1 MNRRIEGDSGSAA
14 ADTAAQKAEA
24 KSKRKA
30 ERKAEKKAE
39 RLANRL
45 SWKSRFNRLGLAT
58 LAGVLVFLSFPLTT
72 ERDSNIWPLA
82 WFALVPLFFALR
94 GLTGRQG
101 FWVGA
106 WCGLVTN
113 FGGFWW
119 ISEVLRD
126 FGHLPPYVYWPLTL
140 LNSFYQGLMF
150 AVFALLYT
158 RAARRRK
165 TADPNAVMP
174 VWHTAALFTV
184 VELLFPMIFPWYFAN
199 GQYRFLPAIQLAE
212 LFGVMSITFV
222 MVAFNAG
229 LYRLV
234 AWRFGGEPASRR
246 ELALT
251 FAGTALVLLYGVL
264 RIGMVDAD
272 IADAQ
277 KLKMGLVEA
286 DIGIFEKQAKG
297 LDSRRRALTLHR
309 NLLKHQHMSAELEA
323 AGVDLV
329 VWPESS
335 YFPLA
340 DPLIKRHD
348 HRAFA
353 LTPAGLSGHVPSG
366 ATAQDP
372 GGGWRLLHPGTDYRA
387 MFAAREDAVALLG
400 PDRVDVWAD
409 AEVDGQRKARVST
422 SRLPVGAGEPAAVSL
437 VEGVGFG
444 PGQDEARLV
453 LWVAT
458 RDGRVFSGSPGAD
471 LVEAPRPA
479 GWVGV
484 ARAIAMR
491 TGRDGLVVGD
501 GILEVGDGKLTAVTL
516 PEATP
521 LHAVAWA
528 PERTVALAVGARG
541 AAWLRLEGQW
551 RREPIDTDADL
562 FAIAFAPSGETWVGG
577 DGGVVFVR
585 TAGAWRPVSLPVQE
599 RVIALAIDPFGA
611 TLAATPSTV
620 YTRKG
625 VDGDWSALASGTALS
640 GAITSIA
647 PADWVVARPFPRD
660 VRWVRQAPTPLT
672 PLAAFDQD
680 PGLELGEVPE
690 RDRGALQRGFTKPL
704 LFGGITWR
712 KDPTARR
719 GERLYNT
726 ALMVDAQGRVVGTY
740 DKVYLLAFGEF
751 MPFGDSFPDLYKM
764 FPQAGDFTAGSEVKV
779 FDHFGHK
786 IGIMIC
792 YEDIMAEF
800 TGKLAELEP
809 NVIINV
815 TNDAWFGRTSEPWL
829 HLALSVFRAVEN
841 RLALVRSTNTG
852 ISTFIDATGRL
863 QSTTRIDDPEV
874 LIGDVAL
881 LPGGTLYAAIG
892 NLFVWLLL
900 AGLIV
905 EWVVFR
911 RRMRQAKRP

>member
-1 MNRRIEGDSGSAA
+1 MNRRIEDPAGSDTAA

-24 KSKRKA
+24 KARRKA
-30 ERKAEKKAE
+30 QKKAE
-39 RLANRL
+39 REASRLPWKIRLNRL
-45 SWKSRFNRLGLAT
+45 ALAT
-58 LAGVLVFLSFPLTT
+58 LAGVLVFLSFPITT

-101 FWVGA
+101 FWIGA

-165 TADPNAVMP
+165 TVDPNADMP

-199 GQYRFLPAIQLAE
+199 GQYRFLPAIQIAE

-234 AWRFGGEPASRR
+234 AWRFGGEQASRR

-251 FAGTALVLLYGVL
+251 FAGVALVLLYGVI

-272 IADAQ
+272 IAAAQ

-297 LDSRRRALTLHR
+297 LDPKRRALTLHR

-335 YFPLA
+335 YFPLS

-348 HRAFA
+348 TRAFA
-353 LTPAGLSGHVPSG
+353 LTSAGLSGHDPAGPSAP
-366 ATAQDP
+366 ATQAV
-372 GGGWRLLHPGTDYRA
+372 GWRLLHPGRDYRA
-387 MFAAREDAVALLG
+387 LSAAREDAVALLG

-409 AEVDGQRKARVST
+409 AEVDGRRTPVVST
-422 SRLPVGAGEPAAVSL
+422 SRLPAGAGEPAAVSL
-437 VEGVGFG
+437 IESMGFG
-444 PGQDEARLV
+444 PAQDEAKLV
-453 LWVAT
+453 VWVAT

-471 LVEAPRPA
+471 LVEAARPSGWA
-479 GWVGV
+479 GA

-501 GILEVGDGKLTAVTL
+501 GILEIANGKPSAVTL
-516 PEATP
+516 PEPTP
-521 LHAVAWA
+521 LNAVAWA
-528 PERTVALAVGARG
+528 PERSVALAVGARG
-541 AAWLRLEGQW
+541 AAWLRLEGTW
-551 RREPIDTDADL
+551 RKELIDTDADL
-562 FAIAFAPSGETWVGG
+562 FALAFAPSGETWVGG
-577 DGGVVFVR
+577 EGGVVFVR
-585 TAGAWRPVSLPVQE
+585 TAGAWKPASLPRQE
-599 RVIALAIDPFGA
+599 RVIALAVDPFGA
-611 TLAATPSTV
+611 VLAATPSAV
-620 YTRKG
+620 YTRSG
-625 VDGDWSALASGTALS
+625 PDGDWSALASSAALPGPITAL
-640 GAITSIA
+640 A

-672 PLAAFDQD
+672 PLAAFDKD

-690 RDRGALQRGFTKPL
+690 RDRGALQRGFTRPL

-726 ALMVDAQGRVVGTY
+726 AIMVDDEGRVVGTY

-751 MPFGDSFPDLYKM
+751 MPFGDSFPELYAM

-779 FDHFGHK
+779 FEHFGHK

-800 TGKLAELEP
+800 TGKLAALEP

-863 QSTTRIDDPEV
+863 ESTTHIDDAEV

-900 AGLIV
+900 CGLV
-905 EWVVFR
+905 AEWLVFR
-911 RRMRQAKRP
+911 RRMRGGRRP

>member
-1 MNRRIEGDSGSAA
+1 MNRRIEGAVSSDAA
-14 ADTAAQKAEA
+14 EAKTKKAEA
-24 KSKRKA
+24 KA
-30 ERKAEKKAE
+30 QRKAEKKAE
-39 RLANRL
+39 REANRL
-45 SWKSRFNRLGLAT
+45 PWKSRFNRLGLAT
-58 LAGVLVFLSFPLTT
+58 IAGVLVFLSFPITT

-199 GQYRFLPAIQLAE
+199 GQYRFLPAIQIAE
-212 LFGVMSITFV
+212 LFGVMSVTFV

-234 AWRFGGEPASRR
+234 AWRFGGEATSRR
-246 ELALT
+246 ELVLT
-251 FAGTALVLLYGVL
+251 FAGTALVLLYGVI
-264 RIGMVDAD
+264 RVGMVDAD
-272 IADAQ
+272 IAAAT

-297 LDSRRRALTLHR
+297 LDPKRRALTLHR

-348 HRAFA
+348 TRAFA
-353 LTPAGLSGHVPSG
+353 LSSAGLSGHSPVLASG
-366 ATAQDP
+366 PNAQQD
-372 GGGWRLLHPGTDYRA
+372 GWRVLHPGADYRA
-387 MFAAREDAVALLG
+387 MSAAREDAVALLG

-409 AEVDGQRKARVST
+409 AEVDGRRLPVVST
-422 SRLPVGAGEPAAVSL
+422 SRLPAGAGEPIAVSL
-437 VEGVGFG
+437 VEGMGFG
-444 PGQDEARLV
+444 PAQDEARLV
-453 LWVAT
+453 AWVVT
-458 RDGRVFSGSPGAD
+458 REGRVFSGSPGAD
-471 LVEAPRPA
+471 LVEAARPA
-479 GWVGV
+479 GSSGP

-491 TGRDGLVVGD
+491 TGRDGLVVGE
-501 GILEVGDGKLTAVTL
+501 GIVEIGNGKLSLATL
-516 PEATP
+516 PEAVS
-521 LHAVAWA
+521 LNAVSWG
-528 PERTVALAVGARG
+528 PERSVALAVGARG
-541 AAWLRLEGQW
+541 SAWLRLEGQW
-551 RREPIDTDADL
+551 RKELIDTDADL
-562 FAIAFAPSGETWVGG
+562 FALAFSWSGETWVGG
-577 DGGVVFVR
+577 EGGVVFVR
-585 TAGAWRPVSLPVQE
+585 TAGAWKPVSLPVQE
-599 RVIALAIDPFGA
+599 RVVALAVDPYGA
-611 TLAATPSTV
+611 VLAATPTTV

-625 VDGDWSALASGTALS
+625 PDGDWSALPSTAPISGTLAAL
-640 GAITSIA
+640 A

-660 VRWVRQAPTPLT
+660 VRWVRQAQTPLT
-672 PLAAFDQD
+672 PLSAFDKD

-690 RDRGALQRGFTKPL
+690 HDRGALQRGFTKPL

-726 ALMVDAQGRVVGTY
+726 ALMVDEQGRVIGTY

-751 MPFGDSFPDLYKM
+751 MPFGDSFPELYKM

-779 FDHFGHK
+779 FEHFGHK

-800 TGKLAELEP
+800 TGRLAELDP

-815 TNDAWFGRTSEPWL
+815 TNDAWFGRTAEPWL

-863 QSTTRIDDPEV
+863 NATTRIDDAEV
-874 LIGDVAL
+874 LVGDVAL
-881 LPGGTLYAAIG
+881 LPGGTLYAVIG

-900 AGLIV
+900 AGLV
-905 EWVVFR
+905 AEWFLFR
-911 RRMRQAKRP
+911 RSLRPRRHP